1 MNQYFSNWGKKKKTK
16 KRLEFHISSVSCIT
30 NKDFCILFMIFDSQ
44 FLMNEFSQKPKSL
57 SLSLTWLFFFLM
69 NSAKGLIEENFPKV

>member
-1 MNQYFSNWGKKKKTK
+1 M
-16 KRLEFHISSVSCIT
+16 EFHISSVGCIT

-57 SLSLTWLFFFLM
+57 SHSLSHLTFIYLF
-69 NSAKGLIEENFPKV
+69 E